1 MARLSTVKPRVQMA
15 QGRKLAIADAN
26 SWRSGKT
33 STQRGYGYKWQMA
46 RERFLAK
53 HPLCRKCSEQGRVVV
68 ATDVDHV
75 IPHRGDQA
83 LFWDERNWQPL
94 CHSCHSVKTQ
104 TEEAGGQG

>member
-1 MARLSTVKPRVQMA
+1 MARLQTLKSRLQPAPSRHVATVS
-15 QGRKLAIADAN
+15 AD

-33 STQRGYGYKWQMA
+33 TNERGYTYKWQKA

-53 HPLCRKCSEQGRVVV
+53 HPLCAHCQREGKVAA

-83 LFWDERNWQPL
+83 LFWDESNWQSL
-94 CHSCHSVKTQ
+94 CHPCHSAKTQ
-104 TEEAGGQG
+104 EETAQGL